1 MLFPENPEKRPGL
14 WGALKMQ
21 LAQEA
26 MCPIIAEGHGDLLV
40 EAKEPDKNFSQEKL
54 DKLQVSP
61 FCRVSVSRGKA
72 VSPHFAGT
80 CDDKVAFIT
89 EFLSLPPVGKLV
101 ISQEQLKHD
110 LEIAVVNLLFSGGE
124 ASMVV
129 VPLNLTPWAMKDVD
143 VNLKPEG
150 LIFTK
155 KTYSHGA
162 DW

>member
-1 MLFPENPEKRPGL
+1 
-14 WGALKMQ
+14 
-21 LAQEA
+21 
-26 MCPIIAEGHGDLLV
+26 
-40 EAKEPDKNFSQEKL
+40 
-54 DKLQVSP
+54 
-61 FCRVSVSRGKA
+61 
-72 VSPHFAGT
+72 
-80 CDDKVAFIT
+80 
-89 EFLSLPPVGKLV
+89 LSLPPVGKLV